1 MPLLRQVRL
10 YSVLF
15 TPEDPEAT
23 AKAAAGSEAAAA
35 AAEEDEEEEEEEE
48 EEAGAAALPA
58 WLKLVNP
65 DSLQVAHALIEPA
78 LRASCAPASG
88 HSRATFQ
95 FQRTGYF
102 CVDNSSSVDKP
113 VFNRVVALKEDKEA
127 KAVKA

>member
-1 MPLLRQVRL
+1 MPLPRQVRL

-35 AAEEDEEEEEEEE
+35 AEDDEDDEDDEE